1 MSYGGYEIDR
11 GIVDDFYQMKIEESE
26 SFVWKKVI
34 LSKENEVL
42 PGIYILLNFRFIK
55 KTFSSNI
62 WWQNDCIRRTTFD
75 HLE

>member
-42 PGIYILLNFRFIK
+42 PGIYI
-55 KTFSSNI
+55 
-62 WWQNDCIRRTTFD
+62 
-75 HLE
+75 